1 MPNRLKILKK
11 LAQMPEVVAL
21 SPAEIAAQ
29 EALDQMFQCIN
40 ERRNFR
46 LEAGAGAGKTYSL
59 VKALQWIIEEV
70 GLQLIR
76 RHQKVACITY
86 TNVATDEVI
95 KRTDGHPAIQ
105 ASTIHSFCWELCKNF
120 QSILR
125 QEVLKIPR
133 LNEKIEEAGG
143 IGGQRVGYDLGYRR
157 VTEDEILLHHDDVL
171 KLMVALMEHPKF
183 RRILTTRFPVI
194 FIDEYQDTDAEFANS
209 LIRNFVDTRDGPL
222 IGLFGDSWQKIYRT
236 GAGSIE
242 HENLHPI
249 GKEANFRSVPA
260 IVEVLNRI
268 RPGLPQEVSD
278 PAATGT
284 VKVYHSNNFGGQRQT
299 GGHWG
304 GDLPAED
311 AHVYLTALREQLT
324 NSGWDFSPRKT
335 KILMLTHS
343 ILAAEQNYRQILDVF
358 EFNDSLFQKEDPH
371 IAFFADTVEPA
382 CAAFAAGKFGEMFS
396 VVGRKMGRLTNI
408 ADKRAWSRDMQR
420 LVELRKAGTIGEVI
434 DLLKETRRPRLP
446 DAVMRTERRL
456 VEAGREEID
465 ESRTLRQIERLRPLP
480 YTELIS
486 LAEFINDH
494 TPFSTKHGV
503 KGAEFENVLVVFGRG
518 WNQYNWNQFLEWFPN
533 RYPNNREDS
542 YVRNRNLFYVAC
554 SRPQK
559 NLALLFTQ
567 ELSADGLN
575 TLEEWFGAEN
585 ISDFVP
591 S

>member
-1 MPNRLKILKK
+1 
-11 LAQMPEVVAL
+11 MPEAVAL
-21 SPAEIAAQ
+21 SPAEAAAQ
-29 EALDQMFQCIN
+29 EALDQMFQCIH

-59 VKALQWIIEEV
+59 VKALQRIIDDEGPE
-70 GLQLIR
+70 LIR
-76 RHQKVACITY
+76 RHQKLACITY
-86 TNVATDEVI
+86 TNVATDEVT

-143 IGGQRVGYDLGYRR
+143 IGGQRVGYDLGHRR
-157 VTEDEILLHHDDVL
+157 VTEEEILLHHDDVL
-171 KLMVALMEHPKF
+171 KLMVALLELPKF
-183 RRILTTRFPVI
+183 RRILTARFPVI
-194 FIDEYQDTDAEFANS
+194 FVDEYQDTDAEFANS
-209 LIRNFVDTRDGPL
+209 LIQNFVDAREGPL

-236 GAGSIE
+236 GAGAIE
-242 HENLHPI
+242 HDNLHPI
-249 GKEANFRSVPA
+249 GKEANFRSVLA
-260 IVEVLNRI
+260 VVDVLNRI
-268 RPGLPQEVSD
+268 RPDLPQEVSD

-311 AHVYLTALREQLT
+311 AHAYLTALREQLT

-396 VVGRKMGRLTNI
+396 VIGRKVGRLTNM
-408 ADKRAWSRDMQR
+408 ADKRAWARNMQR
-420 LVELRKAGTIGEVI
+420 LVELREAGTIGEVI

-456 VEAGREEID
+456 AEAGREEID
-465 ESRTLRQIERLRPLP
+465 ESRTLRQIEKLRPLP

-518 WNQYNWNQFLEWFPN
+518 WNQYNWNQFLEWFPD
-533 RYPNNREDS
+533 RYPANKEDS

-554 SRPQK
+554 SRPRK
-559 NLALLFTQ
+559 NLSLLFTQ
-567 ELSADGLN
+567 ELSADALN
-575 TLEEWFGAEN
+575 TLEEWFGPEN
-585 ISDFVP
+585 ISDFIP
-591 S
+591 G